1 MQGVHISL
9 DDTQTFGPS
18 ATHRVRLHLAAD
30 VAVPTVLQGALLFFC
45 DEVDHATTTLGAL
58 IAATRTLAS
67 ELHGHT
73 EEKKPALRTA
83 KSLLGKFSRHL
94 DTQDGP
100 VDRRSFFTHDGTA
113 GGVGESASR
122 VLLAV
127 THIEALLGGAG
138 ATISEAPAWK
148 KKFHAAAHALAPA
161 IADSDNTKTTRQHTT
176 PEQEA
181 ARHAWL
187 NEYTALKG
195 QTETVLRH
203 IGALGE
209 LHSYFDDLNGGHAR
223 GHAASGGDAP
233 TPASPPP
240 ASGAK

>member
-1 MQGVHISL
+1 MHGVHISL
-9 DDTQTFGPS
+9 DDTQTLGPN
-18 ATHRVRLHLAAD
+18 ATHRVRLHLASN
-30 VAVPTVLQGALLFFC
+30 VAVPKELRPALLFFC

-58 IAATRTLAS
+58 LAATRTLAS
-67 ELHGHT
+67 ELHAHT
-73 EEKKPALRTA
+73 GEKGPALRTA
-83 KSLLGKFSRHL
+83 KALLGKFSKHL

-100 VDRRSFFTHDGTA
+100 VDRKAFFTRDGTA

-127 THIEALLGGAG
+127 THIEAVLGGAG
-138 ATISEAPAWK
+138 ASVSEAAAWK

-161 IADSDNTKTTRQHTT
+161 IADSDNTKATRAHTT

-181 ARHAWL
+181 ARQAWL
-187 NEYTALKG
+187 NEYQALKG

-203 IGALGE
+203 IGLLGE
-209 LHSYFDDLNGGHAR
+209 LHAYFDDLSGAHAHGHAPT
-223 GHAASGGDAP
+223 GGAAGS
-233 TPASPPP
+233 PASPAP